1 MKIGRI
7 KELQHDLDTMHPRH
21 PMTDS
26 RPAGESTV
34 RRVTPHYCGVCG
46 TEVACVS
53 DLLSERDTRIARAE
67 AELKDERL
75 AFAHANEVVGKLEAD
90 LAQLQ
95 TAEATIRELAAEIRS
110 LCPDCRA
117 CARHAHSDATTPGFF
132 YDQCAKHRAALA
144 SPACGPN
151 GLPRVRNGME
161 YERGSA
167 PGQR

>member
-7 KELQHDLDTMHPRH
+7 KELQHDLGYPCTRGT

-75 AFAHANEVVGKLEAD
+75 AFAHANEVVGKLEAE

-95 TAEATIRELAAEIRS
+95 TAEATIRELDTENEELLQIIADCWAVFGLDSNREEEALPGVIQAQAAQ
-110 LCPDCRA
+110 LKQKM
-117 CARHAHSDATTPGFF
+117 HGGKT
-132 YDQCAKHRAALA
+132 Q
-144 SPACGPN
+144 
-151 GLPRVRNGME
+151 
-161 YERGSA
+161 
-167 PGQR
+167 

>member
-90 LAQLQ
+90 LAQAR
-95 TAEATIRELAAEIRS
+95 AELESDCDEYTESEQASEEL
-110 LCPDCRA
+110 P
-117 CARHAHSDATTPGFF
+117 
-132 YDQCAKHRAALA
+132 
-144 SPACGPN
+144 
-151 GLPRVRNGME
+151 GME
-161 YERGSA
+161 SLQQCICGHLRSQHSAGVWSCLERGENGWCMCTKFKGA
-167 PGQR
+167 